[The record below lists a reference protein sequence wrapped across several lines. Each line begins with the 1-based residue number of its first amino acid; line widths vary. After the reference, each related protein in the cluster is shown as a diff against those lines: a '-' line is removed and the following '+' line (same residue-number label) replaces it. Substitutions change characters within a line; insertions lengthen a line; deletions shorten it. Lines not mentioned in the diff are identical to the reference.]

1 VSDDPDF
8 VDHRPDVEGDE
19 PEESSSAA
27 AQDDGDELLFAESA
41 GEALA
46 PSQRTRRPPPPKTAT
61 GRHARLGSGGQRRPS
76 GRLRRPPP
84 QSGRHARVSSGAH
97 PRAPSGSHPRAPS
110 GSHPR
115 ARGRQ
120 SSGAHPAARSGRSPR
135 QSSGAHPVASRSG
148 AHRRPRPAPHK
159 PGSASEIRDAL
170 PDRQAQAVASM
181 RAQIKP
187 APEGDPYVNREL
199 GPFKVEAFLGM
210 DRGERRYVGLHTESK
225 EEVLL
230 RLFPLKGSYAGEFAK
245 LAVRGERACRVQHP
259 QLAGALGAGKA
270 NDCFFV
276 GGPPPIGQR
285 LSTLLA
291 EGEPLDADTLKT
303 LLADI
308 GGALGALHQRQ
319 LVHANV
325 SPESIRLLDGRWF
338 LHDAGLSRPRAEFDF
353 LSAGGEVLGDPG
365 YIAPETVDSGEQS
378 SASDLYALGCV
389 AWTAL
394 SLRPPF
400 TGDDPVQ
407 VLLDQ
412 LNVDVPPVEGVE
424 GKEVP
429 EALKVIVGKLCGYTP
444 EVRYGASR
452 ELLSDLKGLDRGEV
466 PKAFTSD
473 LKQDEDER
481 AAESLGSGRAV
492 VIVLAGLNVL
502 ALGALFFVWLQSSGV
517 VYEDPLETFAFPEV
531 TSLPAVPP
539 SKQ

>member
-1 VSDDPDF
+1 MSDEPEF
-8 VDHRPDVEGDE
+8 VDHRPEVEGEE
-19 PEESSSAA
+19 PDDASSSDV
-27 AQDDGDELLFAESA
+27 QDDGGELLFAESA

-46 PSQRTRRPPPPKTAT
+46 PSQRPTGRQRRPPPPKTAT

-97 PRAPSGSHPRAPS
+97 PRAPSGA
-110 GSHPR
+110 HPR

-120 SSGAHPAARSGRSPR
+120 SSGAHPAAGSGPHRR
-135 QSSGAHPVASRSG
+135 KSSGAHPVASRSG

-245 LAVRGERACRVQHP
+245 LAARGERACRVQHP

-291 EGEPLDADTLKT
+291 EGEPLDPDALKT

-338 LHDAGLSRPRAEFDF
+338 LHEAGLSRPRAEFDF

-365 YIAPETVDSGEQS
+365 YIAPETVDSGEQT

-389 AWTAL
+389 AWAAL

-412 LNVDVPPVEGVE
+412 LNVDVPEVEGVP

-429 EALKVIVGKLCGYTP
+429 EELKVIVGKLCGYTP

-452 ELLSDLKGLDRGEV
+452 ELLSDLKGLERGEV
-466 PKAFTSD
+466 PKAFSSD
-473 LKQDEDER
+473 LKQDDDER

-492 VIVLAGLNVL
+492 VIVLAGFNVL
-502 ALGALFFVWLQSSGV
+502 ALGALFFVWLQYSGV
-517 VYEDPLETFAFPEV
+517 VYDDPLESFGFPEV